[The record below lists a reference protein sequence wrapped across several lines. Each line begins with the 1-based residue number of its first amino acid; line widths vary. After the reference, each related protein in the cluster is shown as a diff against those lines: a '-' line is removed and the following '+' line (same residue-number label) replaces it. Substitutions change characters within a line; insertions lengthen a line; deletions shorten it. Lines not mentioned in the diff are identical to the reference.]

1 MEKRI
6 DTVIVDDDNPSIRV
20 LAERLKGY
28 PDVNLV
34 ATAGNGEEGWNTVMR
49 YKPELLF
56 LDVELSD
63 TSGLEFLSSLDKHI
77 DWNMKVVFYTS
88 YEKYLLPALRLQA
101 FDFLLK
107 PVSDSELSLIM
118 NRFYLSREEAL
129 RSGGQPVQPKP
140 LSQPVQSILITTI
153 TNDKLIVRPE
163 NIGFF
168 KYDSERKLWRVVL
181 NSLQHFILKH
191 QTTAETILNYAPEF
205 IQIHKTYIININY
218 LYLISENSCTLLPP
232 FNKVSELKVSK
243 MYKKKLLDRFSDMSP
258 LPSNSRILFAYS
270 LISRLSIPG

>member
-1 MEKRI
+1 
-6 DTVIVDDDNPSIRV
+6 
-20 LAERLKGY
+20 
-28 PDVNLV
+28 
-34 ATAGNGEEGWNTVMR
+34 
-49 YKPELLF
+49 
-56 LDVELSD
+56 
-63 TSGLEFLSSLDKHI
+63 
-77 DWNMKVVFYTS
+77 
-88 YEKYLLPALRLQA
+88 
-101 FDFLLK
+101 
-107 PVSDSELSLIM
+107 M

-243 MYKKKLLDRFSDMSP
+243 MYKKKLLDRFYDM
-258 LPSNSRILFAYS
+258 
-270 LISRLSIPG
+270 

>member
-1 MEKRI
+1 MESRI
-6 DTVIVDDDNPSIRV
+6 DTVIIDDDNPSILV
-20 LAERLKGY
+20 LADRLKAF
-28 PDVNLV
+28 PDVRLV
-34 ATAGNGEEGWNTVMR
+34 ATAGNGEEGWNTVMQ

-88 YEKYLLPALRLQA
+88 YEKYLLALRLQA

-118 NRFYLSREEAL
+118 DRVLLCREEHPWL
-129 RSGGQPVQPKP
+129 GRHF
-140 LSQPVQSILITTI
+140 SQPPMPSAVQSILITTI

-168 KYDSERKLWRVVL
+168 KYDSERKLWKVVL

-191 QTTAETILNYAPEF
+191 QTTADTILNYAPEF
-205 IQIHKTYIININY
+205 IQIHKSYIININY

-243 MYKKKLLDRFSDMSP
+243 IYKKKLLDRFYDM
-258 LPSNSRILFAYS
+258 
-270 LISRLSIPG
+270 

>member
-88 YEKYLLPALRLQA
+88 HEVV
-101 FDFLLK
+101 FL
-107 PVSDSELSLIM
+107 
-118 NRFYLSREEAL
+118 
-129 RSGGQPVQPKP
+129 
-140 LSQPVQSILITTI
+140 
-153 TNDKLIVRPE
+153 
-163 NIGFF
+163 
-168 KYDSERKLWRVVL
+168 
-181 NSLQHFILKH
+181 HF
-191 QTTAETILNYAPEF
+191 
-205 IQIHKTYIININY
+205 
-218 LYLISENSCTLLPP
+218 
-232 FNKVSELKVSK
+232 V
-243 MYKKKLLDRFSDMSP
+243 
-258 LPSNSRILFAYS
+258 
-270 LISRLSIPG
+270 

>member
-1 MEKRI
+1 MENRI
-6 DTVIVDDDNPSIRV
+6 DTVIVDDDNLSIRV
-20 LAERLKGY
+20 LAERLKAY
-28 PDVNLV
+28 PDVHLV
-34 ATAGNGEEGWNTVMR
+34 ATAGNGEEGWNTVMQ

-63 TSGLEFLSSLDKHI
+63 TSGLEFLSSLDKYI

-118 NRFYLSREEAL
+118 NRFYLSRNDSL
-129 RSGGQPVQPKP
+129 RLGGQSVPPRSMSP
-140 LSQPVQSILITTI
+140 SVQSILITTI

-168 KYDSERKLWRVVL
+168 KYDSERKLWKVVL

-191 QTTAETILNYAPEF
+191 QTTADTILNYAPEF

-243 MYKKKLLDRFSDMSP
+243 MYKKKLLDKFYDM
-258 LPSNSRILFAYS
+258 
-270 LISRLSIPG
+270 

>member
-1 MEKRI
+1 MENRI
-6 DTVIVDDDNPSIRV
+6 DTVIVDDDNLSIRV
-20 LAERLKGY
+20 LAERLKAY
-28 PDVNLV
+28 PDVHLV
-34 ATAGNGEEGWNTVMR
+34 ATAGNGEEGWNTVMQ

-118 NRFYLSREEAL
+118 NRFSLSREEAL
-129 RSGGQPVQPKP
+129 RSG
-140 LSQPVQSILITTI
+140 SQPVPPRPVSQPAQSILITTI

-168 KYDSERKLWRVVL
+168 KYDSERKLWKVVL

-191 QTTAETILNYAPEF
+191 QTTADTILNYAPEF
-205 IQIHKTYIININY
+205 IQIHKAYIININY

-243 MYKKKLLDRFSDMSP
+243 MYKKKLLDKFYDM
-258 LPSNSRILFAYS
+258 
-270 LISRLSIPG
+270 